1 MLENMEKFA
10 RTWHGSRHDLASA
23 SEFDMSI
30 AGNGVA
36 AGCTDQEIAAM
47 IIHFRVQQGYDLNKI
62 ILRQDYIRR
71 TISRARGVEYHG

>member
-10 RTWHGSRHDLASA
+10 RTWTCRRDDLASP

-47 IIHFRVQQGYDLNKI
+47 IIHFRARQGYDLDKAI
-62 ILRQDYIRR
+62 VRQDYIRR
-71 TISRARGVEYHG
+71 TIARARGVEYHA